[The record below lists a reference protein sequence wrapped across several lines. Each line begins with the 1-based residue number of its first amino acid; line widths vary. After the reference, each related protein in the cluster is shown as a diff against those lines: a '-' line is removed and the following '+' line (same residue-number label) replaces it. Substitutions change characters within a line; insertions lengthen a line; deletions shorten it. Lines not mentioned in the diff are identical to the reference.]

1 MRADNV
7 YSWIMEYYNK
17 LPSLHTMLSIVEV
30 VVVEVVVVEIVE
42 VVEEEVFNS
51 HYVTFVIL
59 SSAASFINQQHWVF
73 VNTAIIRIYIASVQG
88 FNLACLFY
96 C

>member
-17 LPSLHTMLSIVEV
+17 LPSLYTMLSIVEV
-30 VVVEVVVVEIVE
+30 VVVEVVVEVVVVVVVVEAVVEIVE

-59 SSAASFINQQHWVF
+59 SSAASFINQQH
-73 VNTAIIRIYIASVQG
+73 
-88 FNLACLFY
+88 
-96 C
+96 

>member
-17 LPSLHTMLSIVEV
+17 LPSLYTMLSIVEV
-30 VVVEVVVVEIVE
+30 VVVVEIVE

-59 SSAASFINQQHWVF
+59 SSAASFINQQH
-73 VNTAIIRIYIASVQG
+73 
-88 FNLACLFY
+88 
-96 C
+96 

>member
-17 LPSLHTMLSIVEV
+17 LPSLYTMLSIVEV

-42 VVEEEVFNS
+42 VVEEVVFNS

-59 SSAASFINQQHWVF
+59 SSAASFINQQH
-73 VNTAIIRIYIASVQG
+73 
-88 FNLACLFY
+88 
-96 C
+96 